1 VDAHW
6 RELQPRAQGVCM
18 SLHGV
23 TKESVRWRELQ
34 PRTRGVCTSLQ
45 GATKECA
52 IGGSTL
58 AKCARSADDVN
69 VLLQL
74 LCILEEIHATMVG
87 TEHR

>member
-1 VDAHW
+1 
-6 RELQPRAQGVCM
+6 M

-58 AKCARSADDVN
+58 ATCARSADDVN